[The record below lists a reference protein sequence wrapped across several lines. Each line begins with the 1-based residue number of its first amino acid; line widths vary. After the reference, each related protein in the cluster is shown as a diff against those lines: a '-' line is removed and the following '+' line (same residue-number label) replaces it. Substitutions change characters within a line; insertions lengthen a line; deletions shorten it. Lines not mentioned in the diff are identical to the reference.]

1 MTIFPTHKTELKT
14 KLPRQEILERLES
27 NNIYTIG
34 FYYKLKENGKDYIL
48 NPIRKERGRNIF
60 TPVVNVKI
68 AENTSHTAVSLSF
81 QPLKVNTIGFLIS
94 SLLFFAA
101 SVGFSVFDI
110 VNTGFSIGN
119 LLTILVWVFVYIF
132 FMLMFSFEVLSIR
145 KQIEEHI
152 EAESIETPEEEMSKL
167 QKWYEKDREPFKF
180 RNK

>member
-1 MTIFPTHKTELKT
+1 MTIFPTHKTQLKT
-14 KLPRQEILERLES
+14 KLSHKETLERLES
-27 NNIYTIG
+27 NNIYTTG

-48 NPIRKERGRNIF
+48 DPIRKESGRNIF
-60 TPVVNVKI
+60 TSVVNVKI
-68 AENTSHTAVSLSF
+68 AEKTSHTIVNLSF
-81 QPLKVNTIGFLIS
+81 QPLKANTIGFLIS
-94 SLLFFAA
+94 SLLFFTAL
-101 SVGFSVFDI
+101 VGISVFNI

-119 LLTILVWVFVYIF
+119 LLTILEGLFVYIF

-152 EAESIETPEEEMSKL
+152 EAENIDTPEEEMSKL